1 LTGAVICK
9 EALVACREL
18 LKSYDGLM
26 LPPVHDELNFEI
38 RDDQVE
44 EFNKKASQLMVE
56 VGNKYVKNVKME
68 VESTITKFW
77 TK

>member
-1 LTGAVICK
+1 
-9 EALVACREL
+9 
-18 LKSYDGLM
+18 M